1 MQKQVQNLEV
11 EELVLPHRDAVVSC
25 GQFCFLGQILALRR
39 NQRACEFQ
47 AVSSYKTSPLTS
59 YLLEVTSG
67 MRRISTALQATR
79 SSTQH
84 KKAAFGACT

>member
-11 EELVLPHRDAVVSC
+11 EELVEPHPDAVVSC
-25 GQFCFLGQILALRR
+25 EQFWFLGQMVALRR
-39 NQRACEFQ
+39 NRRACEVQ

-59 YLLEVTSG
+59 YLFEVTSG

>member
-11 EELVLPHRDAVVSC
+11 EELVLPHRDAVGSC
-25 GQFCFLGQILALRR
+25 GQFWFFGQMVALRR
-39 NQRACEFQ
+39 NRRACEFR